1 MIRCCG
7 ASWNPSTTTSRCCCS
22 WPLGW
27 LSLPVDCRPCWS
39 VEGGVPSKGP
49 SWFPEALSDGVGAAW
64 LQGDVG
70 PEREPAGRLRCAPRE
85 SLSKSHVTSFDA
97 ALASFATSTRSSQ
110 VQRVI
115 QLIQTAVE
123 QNSPL
128 QSVLYD
134 LANDYQ
140 RLNDLIDKREK
151 DLSGLVMTIV
161 LFICIGLPGLLAV
174 LIGLLRHRVQAT
186 KSTTSPPC
194 SLSSSA
200 PRAPLRGHLGRMLG
214 RMRP

>member
-1 MIRCCG
+1 
-7 ASWNPSTTTSRCCCS
+7 
-22 WPLGW
+22 
-27 LSLPVDCRPCWS
+27 
-39 VEGGVPSKGP
+39 
-49 SWFPEALSDGVGAAW
+49 
-64 LQGDVG
+64 
-70 PEREPAGRLRCAPRE
+70 
-85 SLSKSHVTSFDA
+85 
-97 ALASFATSTRSSQ
+97 

-128 QSVLYD
+128 QAVLYD

-174 LIGLLRHRVQAT
+174 LIGLFAPPSAGYQIDSIAT
-186 KSTTSPPC
+186 TFSVFFGAA
-194 SLSSSA
+194 SA
-200 PRAPLRGHLGRMLG
+200 VAVAICGRMLG
-214 RMRP
+214 RMRAMLWWIPFWTMISMALFNGALLMIGG

>member
-1 MIRCCG
+1 MSDQSKNQPGTFG
-7 ASWNPSTTTSRCCCS
+7 ALLR
-22 WPLGW
+22 
-27 LSLPVDCRPCWS
+27 
-39 VEGGVPSKGP
+39 
-49 SWFPEALSDGVGAAW
+49 EA
-64 LQGDVG
+64 
-70 PEREPAGRLRCAPRE
+70 
-85 SLSKSHVTSFDA
+85 LSKSHVTSFDA
-97 ALASFATSTRSSQ
+97 SLASFATSTRSTQ

-128 QSVLYD
+128 QAVLYD

-174 LIGLLRHRVQAT
+174 LIGLFAPPSAGYQIDSIAT
-186 KSTTSPPC
+186 TFSVFFGAA
-194 SLSSSA
+194 SA
-200 PRAPLRGHLGRMLG
+200 VAVAICGRMLG
-214 RMRP
+214 RMRAMLWWIPFWTMISMALFNGALLMIGG